1 MDEKTVRALAAIN
14 RDFYRDSATAFS
26 ETRRAS
32 WPGWEP
38 LVGWVE
44 RRLPSP
50 ALRVLDVGCG
60 NGRFGAFLAEALPA
74 RAAGFDYCGL
84 DASPPLLDSV
94 RARRLPVA
102 TTEVLLGDVIETPL
116 ESLLADRTFSLIA
129 VFGLLHHIPSERRR
143 TALLSTLARRLE
155 PGGLLALAFWRFDD
169 FERFRARRRPF
180 EDWNRDAAET
190 IDVSQLEPGDHLL
203 RWGEGTAA
211 VRYCHHVDAAEA
223 ERLVGAAGLER
234 LASYDAD
241 GREGS
246 LNRYFVLG
254 ARGGG
259 IE

>member
-38 LVGWVE
+38 LVEWVE
-44 RRLPSP
+44 RRLPGP

-60 NGRFGAFLAEALPA
+60 NGRFGAFLAEALPE
-74 RAAGFDYCGL
+74 RAGDIAYCGL
-84 DASPPLLDSV
+84 DASAPLLDAV

-102 TTEVLLGDVIETPL
+102 AVEVQLGDVIETPL
-116 ESLLADRTFSLIA
+116 ESLLTDHSFSLIA
-129 VFGLLHHIPSERRR
+129 VFGLLHHVPSEQKRS
-143 TALLSTLARRLE
+143 ALLSSLARRLE

-169 FERFRARRRPF
+169 FERFRARRKPF
-180 EDWNRDAAET
+180 EVWNRDSPEA
-190 IDVSQLEPGDHLL
+190 IDIAQLEPGDHLL
-203 RWGEGTAA
+203 RWGEGSAA
-211 VRYCHHVDAAEA
+211 VRYCHHVDAAEG
-223 ERLVGAAGLER
+223 ERLVAATGLEH
-234 LASYDAD
+234 LANYDAD

-246 LNRYFVLG
+246 LNRYFLLG
-254 ARGGG
+254 ARGG